1 MRVQG
6 ATREAAARP
15 RRRGA
20 SLAFDWLLAA
30 LAHLFVFASWAV
42 TVSAVMGSAMVGRM
56 MLMNSEFAYDTGRL
70 PQPWV
75 IPLGV
80 VAIVVSHLLFRGAM
94 RRYTRGAPA
103 YGPSVVA
110 WSGIWLGVAW
120 GAYNWPG
127 PIQAGRRVGPHSG
140 QSAPWDL
147 FVWVAYYARLWL
159 PGLVTL
165 VTAALWLFSRHSPL
179 VVLLRAIRRRGDERF
194 VRRRAAPAAS

>member
-1 MRVQG
+1 
-6 ATREAAARP
+6 
-15 RRRGA
+15 
-20 SLAFDWLLAA
+20 
-30 LAHLFVFASWAV
+30 
-42 TVSAVMGSAMVGRM
+42 MVGRM

-103 YGPSVVA
+103 YGPSVARVVGHLA
-110 WSGIWLGVAW
+110 RVAW

-127 PIQAGRRVGPHSG
+127 PIQVGRHVGPHSG

-147 FVWVAYYARLWL
+147 FVWVAYYAVVAPWPRDARHRG
-159 PGLVTL
+159 PV
-165 VTAALWLFSRHSPL
+165 ALRG
-179 VVLLRAIRRRGDERF
+179 IRRSSSCCAPSAGAATNGSSGGGCARGVLDVVPDSRDQ
-194 VRRRAAPAAS
+194 RGLTRDQG